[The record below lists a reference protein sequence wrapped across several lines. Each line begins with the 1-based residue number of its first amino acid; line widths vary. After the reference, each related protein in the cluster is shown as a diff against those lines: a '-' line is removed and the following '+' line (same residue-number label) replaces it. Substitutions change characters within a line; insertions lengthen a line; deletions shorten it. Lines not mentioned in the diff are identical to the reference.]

1 MSNGV
6 ITSDFTLAGHAGTLV
21 GTSWRL
27 ERPRWIAVLV
37 HGYGE
42 HVGRYGW
49 VAARLNE
56 AGASVYA
63 ADHAGHGRSDGE
75 RVLIRDFEPVVE
87 DVDRVLDLAL
97 EQDPGLPVALIGH
110 SMGGMI
116 AARYT
121 QRFGARLAATVLTGP
136 VLGRWETVEELLSLP
151 SIPHTPIDP
160 DTLSR
165 DPEVGAAY
173 AADPLVWHGDFKRP
187 TLQALHDE
195 MQRITIVGHVGRSP
209 LLHLHGEDDRLVP
222 LETSAAGLAKIA
234 GAATE
239 SRTYPGARHEILN
252 EINRG
257 EVMADVLAFLAR
269 YLPVETSGRRGA

>member
-6 ITSDFTLAGHAGTLV
+6 ITSDFTLAGHAGTIA

-27 ERPRWIAVLV
+27 EEPRWLAILV

-63 ADHAGHGRSDGE
+63 ADHVGHGRSDGE

-87 DVDRVLDLAL
+87 DVDRVVDLAL
-97 EQDPGLPVALIGH
+97 AENPDLPVALIGH

-116 AARYT
+116 GARYV
-121 QRFGARLAATVLTGP
+121 QRHGERLRAAVLTGP
-136 VLGRWETVEELLSLP
+136 VLGRWQTIEDLLALP
-151 SIPHTPIDP
+151 QIPPTPIDP

-165 DPEVGAAY
+165 DPEVGEAY
-173 AADPLVWHGDFKRP
+173 AADPLVWHGDFKRA
-187 TLQALHDE
+187 TLQALRDE
-195 MQRITIVGHVGRSP
+195 LQHITIAGRVGRIP

-222 LETSAAGLAKIA
+222 LEDSAAGLAKIA
-234 GAATE
+234 GPATE
-239 SRTYPGARHEILN
+239 SRSYPGARHEILN
-252 EINRG
+252 ETNRG
-257 EVMADVLAFLAR
+257 EVMADVLAFLGR
-269 YLPVETSGRRGA
+269 HLPVGTGGRSGA